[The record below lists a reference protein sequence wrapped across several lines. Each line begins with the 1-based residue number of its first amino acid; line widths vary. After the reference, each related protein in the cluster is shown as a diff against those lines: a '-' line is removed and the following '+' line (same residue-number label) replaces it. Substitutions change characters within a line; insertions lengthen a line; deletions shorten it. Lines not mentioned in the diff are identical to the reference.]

1 MQTSTTETRRS
12 QRQHRGVELTT
23 PPQDNVYC
31 SANRLFVIVPHPP
44 EKIVLNSQKLSVSPR
59 LFKVEIPC
67 AQIGRRRI
75 HMSKKPSDEFSYLS
89 NDPDF
94 VPNPEIEE
102 FMEQEIARAPKDPEL
117 LAHRLRNN
125 TAASP
130 KDAGGDLDASWEDVN
145 DSGTESVGGDNP
157 TPDQSMV
164 EENANAVGVNFE
176 DNEELDFLD
185 KIERR
190 DRDRY
195 ELDEG
200 SKTTEDMI

>member
-1 MQTSTTETRRS
+1 M
-12 QRQHRGVELTT
+12 
-23 PPQDNVYC
+23 
-31 SANRLFVIVPHPP
+31 A
-44 EKIVLNSQKLSVSPR
+44 
-59 LFKVEIPC
+59 
-67 AQIGRRRI
+67 
-75 HMSKKPSDEFSYLS
+75 KKPAEEFEYLS
-89 NDPDF
+89 NNPDF
-94 VPNPEIEE
+94 IPDPEIEQ
-102 FMEQEIARAPKDPEL
+102 FMEQEIARAPKDPDQ

-145 DSGTESVGGDNP
+145 ESGSESVGGDNP

-176 DNEELDFLD
+176 DNEELDFLE

-195 ELDEG
+195 ELNESSKADED
-200 SKTTEDMI
+200 SI

>member
-1 MQTSTTETRRS
+1 MTKKQT
-12 QRQHRGVELTT
+12 
-23 PPQDNVYC
+23 
-31 SANRLFVIVPHPP
+31 
-44 EKIVLNSQKLSVSPR
+44 
-59 LFKVEIPC
+59 
-67 AQIGRRRI
+67 
-75 HMSKKPSDEFSYLS
+75 DEFEYLS
-89 NDPDF
+89 NNPDY
-94 VPNPEIEE
+94 VPNPDIEQ
-102 FMEQEIARAPKDPEL
+102 FMEEEIARAPKDPEQ

-145 DSGTESVGGDNP
+145 DSGEESVGGDNP

-190 DRDRY
+190 DRERY
-195 ELDEG
+195 ELNES
-200 SKTTEDMI
+200 SKTDEDMI